1 MEYAAGHRD
10 TGLEPKPTLYVVAT
24 PIGNLRDIGLRAL
37 DVLKSVEII
46 AAEDTRITARLLN
59 HYEIHSRLT
68 ALHEHNEQRVAGRL
82 VEVLERGGS
91 VAVVS
96 DAGTPAISDPGA
108 RVVAA
113 ARAAGHPVVP
123 VPGANAAIAALS
135 ASGWDA
141 PHFLFYG
148 FLGSRSAQRRSE
160 LGSLARL
167 PFVLVFYEAPHRVL
181 ASVADMADVL
191 GASRRILVARE
202 LTKRFET
209 LYESTLGAVGP
220 WLEGDSNQVKGE
232 LVLLVAG
239 AEMSGERAAEEAQH
253 VLDVLLDELPLKQA
267 VKLATRLTSANKND
281 LYARALKMRGER
293 DV

>member
-1 MEYAAGHRD
+1 
-10 TGLEPKPTLYVVAT
+10 
-24 PIGNLRDIGLRAL
+24 LRDIGLRAL

-46 AAEDTRITARLLN
+46 AAEDTRVTARLLN
-59 HYEIHSRLT
+59 HYDIHSKLT
-68 ALHEHNEQRVAGRL
+68 ALHEHNEQRVASRL
-82 VEVLERGGS
+82 VEVLQRGGS
-91 VAVVS
+91 IALVS

-108 RVVAA
+108 RLVAA

-141 PHFLFYG
+141 QHFVFYG
-148 FLGSRSAQRRSE
+148 FLAARSAQRRNE
-160 LGSLARL
+160 LASLARL

-191 GASRRILVARE
+191 GGARRILVARE

-209 LYESTLGAVGP
+209 LHESTLGETGA

-239 AEMSGERAAEEAQH
+239 AETGGERASEEAHH
-253 VLDVLLDELPLKQA
+253 VLEVLLDELPLKQA
-267 VKLATRLTSANKND
+267 VRLATRLTSANKND

-293 DV
+293 EV